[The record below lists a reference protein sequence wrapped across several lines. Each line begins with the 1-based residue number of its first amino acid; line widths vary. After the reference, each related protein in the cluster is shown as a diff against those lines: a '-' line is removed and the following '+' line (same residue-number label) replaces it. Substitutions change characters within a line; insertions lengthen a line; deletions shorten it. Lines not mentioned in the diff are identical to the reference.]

1 MQSDNLKEG
10 VNSNTLLPVKRASKR
25 KAADK
30 SKVSLSD
37 GLQDA
42 ASLAVRWMAQIL
54 DDPETG
60 DELKYKCAMAILE
73 RVCAKATPLQDKDAD
88 TALSVV
94 LSKEVE
100 KFAN

>member
-30 SKVSLSD
+30 SMVSLSD

-73 RVCAKATPLQDKDAD
+73 RVCAKATPLQDKDTD